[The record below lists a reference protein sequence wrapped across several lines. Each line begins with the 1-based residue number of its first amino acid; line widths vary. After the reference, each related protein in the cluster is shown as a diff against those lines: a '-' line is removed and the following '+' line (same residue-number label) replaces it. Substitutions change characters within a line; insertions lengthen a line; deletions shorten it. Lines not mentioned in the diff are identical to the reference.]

1 VVLPVDDVVTVPLV
15 DADVSVDAGGVV
27 VLGGVVV
34 GVVVGDVVVGDVVV
48 GDVVVVVEVVGG
60 VVVIVSR
67 RMLLSRIVESLRFIG
82 DVPVRFAVVSFI
94 RLSESARVESAAD
107 VPVVVGEVVVVVAG
121 GLMGVVGVVVVVVV
135 VVDPVTF
142 PVDVVVSS

>member
-1 VVLPVDDVVTVPLV
+1 VEVVVTVLVV
-15 DADVSVDAGGVV
+15 DAVVSVDAGGVV

-34 GVVVGDVVVGDVVV
+34 GVVVGDVVGD
-48 GDVVVVVEVVGG
+48 VVVEVVGG
-60 VVVIVSR
+60 VVVVVSR

-82 DVPVRFAVVSFI
+82 DVPVRFAVVSFN
-94 RLSESARVESAAD
+94 LFSESVRAESAAD
-107 VPVVVGEVVVVVAG
+107 VPVVVGDVVVVVAG

-135 VVDPVTF
+135 VVVGVDPVTF